1 MLNCPAIRI
10 PYNFKLFLSNDRN
23 KEQLCYMSK
32 IVWNSPETVPQILKY
47 SKAILV
53 VEGKG
58 YSYKCFNMRIDLKE
72 IISLCSNQE
81 ESDTCFILY
90 ENNAQMIGFK
100 NVVIRS
106 SDTDLFLFLLYYA
119 CDIDALLSTQTWEQ
133 ERKGS

>member
-72 IISLCSNQE
+72 IISLSQ
-81 ESDTCFILY
+81 IKKK
-90 ENNAQMIGFK
+90 AIH
-100 NVVIRS
+100 
-106 SDTDLFLFLLYYA
+106 
-119 CDIDALLSTQTWEQ
+119 ALSCM
-133 ERKGS
+133 RIMHR